1 MTLSPESSDAPV
13 SVHHEFIKKAIPDW
27 LGQATPQ
34 RLSTLRSGRGPL
46 PDWAS
51 TEPEANQQALK
62 SALAA
67 SWVAQNK
74 VDKMFA
80 ELKDA
85 HAFSAPLLRERVLQ
99 DYGVDV
105 DVSETFLMLYMS
117 SDSLFGA
124 VKGATSRSTSMLDAA
139 IRNFASSETF
149 LEHSEFI
156 SRPDAEG
163 HFDIKPIRQKMSI
176 EQFKQLCRS
185 LDLGARY
192 QAYLDDYMNLSDAFS
207 KNLVRMRI
215 ADSHKCALKAALELA
230 RLNRHM
236 GTETSRVVD
245 GLIEGREEVMLD
257 GAPVRFYH
265 LEMMDTRLI
274 GILLIAPDLG
284 VPTTITRRVIGYVP
298 HDPDHP
304 LKEYPSS
311 VAFLD
316 ELTRQLRSNAV
327 SAGDR
332 QTYHQFFS
340 RFIAHS
346 KRGYFFAD
354 LHQRLNHV
362 IWHPREPG
370 STLPTWRETPIDQ
383 PDLRYTV
390 VAFDDDNQHR
400 FRGNVWDYL
409 FEQQINKVFNDAR
422 ELVISTGDA
431 DRAAFWHWVENLES
445 MLSEVFNVALMVITP
460 FVPFLG
466 ELMLAYTVYQL
477 TYEVIEGVFD
487 LAEGLYLQASE
498 HLIGVAESVAQ
509 IAAFG
514 AAAAVGKLALSPL
527 IEGAAPVTLANGKQR
542 LWSQDLAPYRQR
554 ELSLPADSQA
564 DPQGLHQYQGKSL
577 LRLDSGHFELKKD
590 PLTNEHRLQHPS
602 RTDAY
607 QPRVRSNG
615 AGAFVIEGE
624 RPEGWDEQTLMAR
637 LGPQGEGLEDAG
649 PAVRTI
655 SGSPVE
661 ALRRMYGNNEP
672 PLPLLSDTLARL
684 RIDRSVA
691 RFCEQLASAQSA
703 DYLQADISMQLQLMD
718 GLWPSE
724 RRVQVIARDGRTSL
738 GEIGSSS
745 APRERV
751 YEDRLRQGDL
761 LQTLLSHLSEQQI
774 EQLMVRELGASL
786 ATPEVNAQTLRSELA
801 QRALRARGHLFERRY
816 GDVESQW
823 DAPVQFVRRQV
834 PGLPG
839 ALAQELLAV
848 ASPEEL
854 QAVASGTLPTR
865 LEGLASFALEEV
877 RVTRAYEGVYLTSV
891 ESFDTDKLLLHS
903 LENLP
908 GWPTDLRLEVR
919 HYDVDGRLL
928 DSIGP
933 QQARLKRTIVLG
945 ADDGFEV
952 LDEQRTLLGA
962 ESDFH
967 AAILRALPDAE
978 LDGLGI
984 RRADIQGF
992 KQSVRE
998 HLLARDA
1005 LPPVLANYPDS
1016 APPPYDP
1023 RLLRLRGGAPADV
1036 RLAAEAEQ
1044 NFQRSSNNLRV
1055 YAYGRGP
1062 VLPRIEANYQQAIDL
1077 IRERFPVEALY
1088 TLEWAY
1094 NDVTLDPLAT
1104 IRLRQSIESLPE
1116 LSRLL
1121 APEQFSELLGNLLQR
1136 EPFLPSA
1143 QQRGLAMT
1151 AGFLRNTGREVEY
1164 QALLLSARQG
1174 EVPATVLADVQAYAH
1189 YLGSDGAVIT
1199 DSILEVEPQTMA
1211 NLHLAQRAITR
1222 SKELLP
1228 LSANQWPTMW
1238 EKGSSTIAN
1247 LKKLRL
1253 IDWQTGV
1260 ANADLTIAEAAKA
1273 AIEIQGGNC
1282 SENSKVTF
1290 SILASQPRD
1299 SAIHIVAADRIDHQF
1314 VVIGDLDSPEQLVV
1328 ADSWPE
1334 FPVAHLAS
1342 EGAFK
1347 FKPEPIA
1354 SLAAGPAV
1362 AEYQFIA
1369 DTAPGQAQTPPRG
1382 TDDTTLRQ
1390 MVVAKLHISGAY
1402 AQWLSVQ
1409 ELGLTYKEPQGQ
1421 PVSFQRHD
1429 LSVIEQRIDAFQRYQ
1444 VAVEP
1449 ELERYRQR
1457 QLRLNPNPES

>member
-34 RLSTLRSGRGPL
+34 RLSTLRSGRGAL

-51 TEPEANQQALK
+51 TEPEANQQALR

-67 SWVAQNK
+67 SWLAQNK

-105 DVSETFLMLYMS
+105 DVSETFLMLYTS

-124 VKGATSRSTSMLDAA
+124 VKGATSRITSMLDAA

-156 SRPDAEG
+156 SRPNAEG

-192 QAYLDDYMNLSDAFS
+192 QAYLDDYLNLSDAFS
-207 KNLVRMRI
+207 HNLVRMRI

-236 GTETSRVVD
+236 GAETSRVVD

-327 SAGDR
+327 SAGDG

-346 KRGYFFAD
+346 KRGFFFAD

-383 PDLRYTV
+383 PDLRYAV

-431 DRAAFWHWVENLES
+431 DRAAFWHWIENLES
-445 MLSEVFNVALMVITP
+445 MLSEVFNVALLVITP

-542 LWSQDLAPYRQR
+542 LWSQDLEPYRQR

-590 PLTNEHRLQHPS
+590 PLSNEHRLQHPS

-624 RPEGWDEQTLMAR
+624 RPEGWDEQTLMTR
-637 LGPQGEGLEDAG
+637 LGPQGQGLEDAG

-655 SGSPVE
+655 SGTPVE

-691 RFCEQLASAQSA
+691 RFCEQIASAQSA

-751 YEDRLRQGDL
+751 YEDRLRQGDV

-801 QRALRARGHLFERRY
+801 QRALRARGQLFERRY
-816 GDVESQW
+816 GDFESQW

-877 RVTRAYEGVYLTSV
+877 RVARAYEGVYLSCV
-891 ESFDTDKLLLHS
+891 ESFDTDKLVLHS

-908 GWPTDLRLEVR
+908 GWPTDLQLEVR
-919 HYDVDGRLL
+919 RYGDDGQLL
-928 DSIGP
+928 DRMGP
-933 QQARLKRTIVLG
+933 QQARLKRTIILTAEG
-945 ADDGFEV
+945 DFEV
-952 LDEQRTLLGA
+952 RYEQGTVLA
-962 ESDFH
+962 EEDDFH
-967 AAILRALPDAE
+967 AAIMQALPDDA
-978 LDGLGI
+978 LIGLGI
-984 RRADIQGF
+984 GRGEVSAFKRA
-992 KQSVRE
+992 VRE
-998 HLLARDA
+998 HLLAREA
-1005 LPPVLANYPDS
+1005 LPQVLAGHPAS

-1036 RLAAEAEQ
+1036 EQ
-1044 NFQRSSNNLRV
+1044 PVMPGDSVEESFQRIDGRAYLGEDVVVGVRERFRAGLELIHERFGLYALNDLEWCFYDVESEKVPSIELRRCVEFLAEWKQYLPSERFLELLDNLAQRP
-1055 YAYGRGP
+1055 P
-1062 VLPRIEANYQQAIDL
+1062 VLPSTEQQVLVITARDL
-1077 IRERFPVEALY
+1077 QAAGRVAEYDAL
-1088 TLEWAY
+1088 
-1094 NDVTLDPLAT
+1094 V
-1104 IRLRQSIESLPE
+1104 
-1116 LSRLL
+1116 
-1121 APEQFSELLGNLLQR
+1121 
-1136 EPFLPSA
+1136 
-1143 QQRGLAMT
+1143 
-1151 AGFLRNTGREVEY
+1151 
-1164 QALLLSARQG
+1164 LSAKDG
-1174 EVPATVLADVQAYAH
+1174 EVPTNRFVELRHYATLLKADA
-1189 YLGSDGAVIT
+1189 SS
-1199 DSILEVEPQTMA
+1199 SIVEVEPQTMA
-1211 NLHLAQRAITR
+1211 NLHLAQRAISR

-1228 LSANQWPTMW
+1228 LSGNQHPSIW
-1238 EKGSSTIAN
+1238 EKGGSAIAKLKHLRKVDLETGRPTAN
-1247 LKKLRL
+1247 L
-1253 IDWQTGV
+1253 
-1260 ANADLTIAEAAKA
+1260 TISEAAKA
-1273 AIEIQGGNC
+1273 AIEIKGGNC

-1299 SAIHIVAADRIDHQF
+1299 SAIHIVAADRLDHQF
-1314 VVIGDLDSPEQLVV
+1314 VLIGDLNRPEELVV

-1342 EGAFK
+1342 DGAFN
-1347 FKPEPIA
+1347 FDPEPIA
-1354 SLAAGPAV
+1354 SLAPGPAV
-1362 AEYQFIA
+1362 AEYQFVA
-1369 DTAPGQAQTPPRG
+1369 DTASGQAQVPPRG
-1382 TDDTTLRQ
+1382 TDDSTLRQ
-1390 MVVAKLHISGAY
+1390 IVIAKLHVKGAY
-1402 AQWLSVQ
+1402 RQWLSTYK
-1409 ELGLTYKEPQGQ
+1409 LGVTYKEPQGQ

-1429 LSVIEQRIDAFQRYQ
+1429 LSTIERRIDAYHRYT
-1444 VAVEP
+1444 VAIEP
-1449 ELERYRQR
+1449 DLERYRQR
-1457 QLRLNPNPES
+1457 NPNPES

>member
-80 ELKDA
+80 ELKDP

-117 SDSLFGA
+117 SDSLFGS

-139 IRNFASSETF
+139 IRNFSSSETF

-230 RLNRHM
+230 RLNGHM
-236 GTETSRVVD
+236 GAETSRVVD

-655 SGSPVE
+655 SGTPVE

-684 RIDRSVA
+684 RIDRSVE

-786 ATPEVNAQTLRSELA
+786 ATPEVNAQTLRTELA
-801 QRALRARGHLFERRY
+801 QRALRARGQLFERRY
-816 GDVESQW
+816 GDFESQW
-823 DAPVQFVRRQV
+823 DAPVQFMRRQV

-854 QAVASGTLPTR
+854 QAVADGKLPTR

-877 RVTRAYEGVYLTSV
+877 RVARAYEGVYLSCV
-891 ESFDTDKLLLHS
+891 ESFDTDKQLLHS

-908 GWPTDLRLEVR
+908 GWPPDLQLEVR
-919 HYDVDGRLL
+919 HYDGDGRLL

-952 LDEQRTLLGA
+952 LDERRTLLGA
-962 ESDFH
+962 ERDFH

-978 LDGLGI
+978 LDRLGI
-984 RRADIQGF
+984 GRADVQGF

-1005 LPPVLANYPDS
+1005 LPPVLVGHPAS

-1036 RLAAEAEQ
+1036 EQPVMPGDSLEEAYQRLVERAYWHDQVGVGARQSFRSGLELIHERFDLQALNELEWSLYDVETDPLASAVLRRCVEFLPQ
-1044 NFQRSSNNLRV
+1044 WQQYLPPERFLELLDNLGQRP
-1055 YAYGRGP
+1055 P
-1062 VLPRIEANYQQAIDL
+1062 VLP
-1077 IRERFPVEALY
+1077 
-1088 TLEWAY
+1088 TLEEQVLVWTARDLQASGHVAEY
-1094 NDVTLDPLAT
+1094 DALVLSAKDGAAPTDVMV
-1104 IRLRQSIESLPE
+1104 E
-1116 LSRLL
+1116 LNHY
-1121 APEQFSELLGNLLQR
+1121 ADLLQA
-1136 EPFLPSA
+1136 EKVATPSIV
-1143 QQRGLAMT
+1143 
-1151 AGFLRNTGREVEY
+1151 EV
-1164 QALLLSARQG
+1164 
-1174 EVPATVLADVQAYAH
+1174 D
-1189 YLGSDGAVIT
+1189 
-1199 DSILEVEPQTMA
+1199 PQTMA

-1228 LSANQWPTMW
+1228 LSGNQLPTIW
-1238 EKGSSTIAN
+1238 EKGGSAIAK
-1247 LKKLRL
+1247 LKHLRK
-1253 IDWQTGV
+1253 IDLATGLPT
-1260 ANADLTIAEAAKA
+1260 ADLTVAEAASA
-1273 AIEIQGGNC
+1273 AIEIRGGNC

-1299 SAIHIVAADRIDHQF
+1299 SAIHIVRATRFDHQF
-1314 VVIGDLDSPEQLVV
+1314 VVIGDLDNAERLVV

-1334 FPVAHLAS
+1334 FPSAHLAS
-1342 EGAFK
+1342 NGYFT
-1347 FKPEPIA
+1347 FDPEPVV
-1354 SLAAGPAV
+1354 SLAPGPAVADYQFIDQTAAGPAQV
-1362 AEYQFIA
+1362 A
-1369 DTAPGQAQTPPRG
+1369 PRG
-1382 TDDTTLRQ
+1382 TDDSTMRAIR
-1390 MVVAKLHISGAY
+1390 VPKLHQKGAY
-1402 AQWLSVQ
+1402 AQWLSMK
-1409 ELGLTYKEPQGQ
+1409 ELGVRYKEPQGQ
-1421 PVSFQRHD
+1421 PVSFERHSAD
-1429 LSVIEQRIDAFQRYQ
+1429 VIERRISAYEQYIRALRAF
-1444 VAVEP
+1444 
-1449 ELERYRQR
+1449 
-1457 QLRLNPNPES
+1457 